1 MGTKWAIKH
10 DDVQCG
16 MGKNKKRILTGK
28 ITHKSDTFSKT
39 TTVMLERNVSHTLEQ
54 ANTSPIS

>member
-16 MGKNKKRILTGK
+16 ILTGK
-28 ITHKSDTFSKT
+28 ITHKSDTFSKA